1 MVFFGRFQHGD
12 YWRERSIPSLQ
23 AVYGVPAVWRRP
35 HLRGSADP
43 SSVGAH
49 SSPLPL
55 AVSITRCVPSSCL
68 EKKLASPGRK
78 FDLPLCVLSHFSR
91 VQLFV
96 IPWTVARQASLTMG
110 FSRQEYRSGL
120 AFPPPGDLPD
130 PGIKPAPLTSPAL
143 AGGFFTT
150 NAPYKF
156 IQRIKTSQSSV

>member
-12 YWRERSIPSLQ
+12 YWRERSVPSLQ

-55 AVSITRCVPSSCL
+55 AVSITHCVPSSCL
-68 EKKLASPGRK
+68 EKKLASHGRK

-96 IPWTVARQASLTMG
+96 IPWTVACQASLTMG
-110 FSRQEYRSGL
+110 FSRQEYWSGL

-130 PGIKPAPLTSPAL
+130 PGIEPTSLVPLAL
-143 AGGFFTT
+143 AGRFFFFFS
-150 NAPYKF
+150 PWGVRRMF
-156 IQRIKTSQSSV
+156 LFG